1 MKLSDLAYLCL
12 SQGNMA
18 FEYHEDCG
26 KTARMVSSGIKVIQT
41 TILNSL

>member
-1 MKLSDLAYLCL
+1 MKSSDLEYLCL
-12 SQGNMA
+12 LQGNMV
-18 FEYHEDCG
+18 FVYHEDCG